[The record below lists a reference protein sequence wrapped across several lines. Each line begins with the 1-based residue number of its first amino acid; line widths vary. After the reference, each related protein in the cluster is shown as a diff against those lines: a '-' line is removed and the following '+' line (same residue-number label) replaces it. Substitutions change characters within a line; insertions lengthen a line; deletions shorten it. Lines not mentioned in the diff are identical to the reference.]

1 MASSWFV
8 ATGQQALGQLQV
20 FTTHNPTCLNGI
32 TISTPLYQSVEVP
45 VQHGIY
51 IYICNLLV
59 LIWFYGW
66 HTSCFPWAFSVQLDP
81 FDISSLTN
89 PQNSQCM
96 VISRCELPLIP
107 WVPFEIVMFC
117 RHFVLVT
124 HDATNDPMKLP
135 AILKDMAEG
144 HPSKNGWSSYHQ
156 TSNA

>member
-1 MASSWFV
+1 MCYIRFVLKIRYSFTLARIVCAEAEVCAKTMAYSWFV
-8 ATGQQALGQLQV
+8 ATGRQALGQLQV
-20 FTTHNPTCLNGI
+20 FTT
-32 TISTPLYQSVEVP
+32 
-45 VQHGIY
+45 
-51 IYICNLLV
+51 LLV
-59 LIWFYGW
+59 FIWFYGW
-66 HTSCFPWAFSVQLDP
+66 HTSCFPWVFSVQLDP

-89 PQNSQCM
+89 PHNSQCM

-107 WVPFEIVMFC
+107 WVPFKIVMFC

-144 HPSKNGWSSYHQ
+144 HPSKNGWSSCHQ